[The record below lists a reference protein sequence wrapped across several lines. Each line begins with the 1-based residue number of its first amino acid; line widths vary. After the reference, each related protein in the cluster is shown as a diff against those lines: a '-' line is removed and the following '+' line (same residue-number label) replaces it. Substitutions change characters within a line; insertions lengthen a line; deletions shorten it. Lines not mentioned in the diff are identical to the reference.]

1 MTAFASNIHA
11 ELLKNLSA
19 QNSAAA
25 IPEFFDQ
32 YSCPMVLVSCR
43 VIVRIHQN
51 VGVDEAFIVHA
62 VRPAKLE
69 GSSPDQNPLGAGL
82 RHACAL
88 DHIAGARARFLRAS
102 QRAAR

>member
-32 YSCPMVLVSCR
+32 CSCPMVLVSCR
-43 VIVRIHQN
+43 AIVRIHQN
-51 VGVDEAFIVHA
+51 VSVDEAFIVHA
-62 VRPAKLE
+62 VRPAK
-69 GSSPDQNPLGAGL
+69 
-82 RHACAL
+82 
-88 DHIAGARARFLRAS
+88 
-102 QRAAR
+102 